1 MGLYPRRIR
10 RTKGGLISKLHAACD
25 GQGRPLVLLLSKGQ
39 MSDHKGMV
47 LMLLSLTPVWELLA
61 DRDYDSNQLR

>member
-1 MGLYPRRIR
+1 
-10 RTKGGLISKLHAACD
+10 
-25 GQGRPLVLLLSKGQ
+25 